1 MHDQKPVMKF
11 WVTYLF
17 ILAVCGVLAVLGLIA
32 VLS

>member
-11 WVTYLF
+11 WVTYLL
-17 ILAVCGVLAVLGLIA
+17 ILAVCGVLVVLGLIA